1 MLYDIAAAPP
11 LSPMSSDIGN
21 IKKTSDHVRVMAM
34 SLIKDCMKEKI
45 EILTSQAAV
54 MHALDFV
61 EKTKQQV
68 KEQFNQDMQQVIEQ
82 DKIES
87 PAVEEALENN
97 IDIRSGA
104 EELE

>member
-1 MLYDIAAAPP
+1 
-11 LSPMSSDIGN
+11 
-21 IKKTSDHVRVMAM
+21 
-34 SLIKDCMKEKI
+34 
-45 EILTSQAAV
+45 

-97 IDIRSGA
+97 IEIRSGA
-104 EELE
+104 EE